1 MQCPSKIEALWM
13 KVLVE
18 HINAKSILEDFSS
31 MTQPRIYFNSRD
43 KLIRLDTQKIVF
55 FEGDGNY
62 TYIVTAN
69 KQKVCITMNLSHTE
83 EALAAQLGDSAKQF
97 MRIGKRFIV
106 NMNYIYQVDI
116 QKQALM
122 LSDCEHFL
130 FQLPVS
136 KEALKAVKDL
146 VIKTRI

>member
-1 MQCPSKIEALWM
+1 
-13 KVLVE
+13 
-18 HINAKSILEDFSS
+18 
-31 MTQPRIYFNSRD
+31 MTEQRVYFNSRD
-43 KLIRLDTQKIVF
+43 KLIRLDVQKIVY

-69 KQKVCITMNLSHTE
+69 KHKLCITLNLAHTE
-83 EALAAQLGDSAKQF
+83 EALAAQLGDNARQF

-106 NMNYIYQVDI
+106 NMNYIYQIDI
-116 QKQALM
+116 QKQTLM

-130 FQLPVS
+130 FQMPVS

-146 VIKTRI
+146 VIKTKI